1 MFFIKI
7 KDFFFWHY
15 VFYLKDASKSQF
27 HSHKFLMPSLESVKF
42 TEENGNVSQ
51 VLTPNNGD
59 ASTSTFVD
67 STPIQDE
74 SFSKNLPICESDAS
88 FPSVTLKQE
97 RLHCIYRE

>member
-1 MFFIKI
+1 
-7 KDFFFWHY
+7 
-15 VFYLKDASKSQF
+15 
-27 HSHKFLMPSLESVKF
+27 MPSLESVKF
-42 TEENGNVSQ
+42 TEENGNVLQ